1 MWLFNSPGL
10 MRIIAPVDLTYY
22 SSITLIKPLCGMKKL
37 YVLAVLLLP
46 QVLHAQLDSLS
57 NFRYNDRRG
66 INVFEPPKQRVDT
79 ADGCKIRL
87 GAGFTQQF
95 QALSH
100 SNTTDDNDKVENK
113 LYAISPGFTTAMAN
127 LTIDA
132 QLSPGIRFNLTTYL
146 STRYH
151 NEMRLKESYLQFDR
165 LPFNGKCWD
174 QLMKVMTIRAGYME
188 INYGDAHFRRADG
201 GQTIYN
207 AFAENYILDAFT
219 TEIATEVYARKNGFF
234 AMGGISNGMNKG
246 NVDSL
251 AATPQDGNIHKSPA
265 LYVKGGFDKSVEDLF
280 RMRVSGSFYHN
291 GSSGGNTLFN
301 GDRAGSN
308 YYMVM
313 EKTGPGV
320 TYATNAFSGRL
331 DPGFSKKVDAWQLNT
346 LVKIIGF
353 EIFATYEMARGRT
366 AIEESTRQVK
376 QLAFDWV
383 YRFGVN
389 GEFFIGS
396 RYNSVKAQLAG
407 FTEEVEINRAVMSA
421 GCFFTKNILLKAEYV
436 DQRYL
441 HFPDHDYRYNGEFH
455 GGMIQAVVGF

>member
-1 MWLFNSPGL
+1 
-10 MRIIAPVDLTYY
+10 MR
-22 SSITLIKPLCGMKKL
+22 KL
-37 YVLAVLLLP
+37 YGLAIVLLP
-46 QVLHAQLDSLS
+46 QLLHAQFDSLP
-57 NFRYNDRRG
+57 NFRYNDKRG
-66 INVFEPPKQRVDT
+66 INVFETPKQRVDT
-79 ADGCKIRL
+79 ADRFKIRL

-100 SNTTDDNDKVENK
+100 SNTTDDNDKVENS

-151 NEMRLKESYLQFDR
+151 NEARLKEGYLQFDR
-165 LPFNGKCWD
+165 LPFKGNGWNK
-174 QLMKVMTIRAGYME
+174 LMKVMTIKAGYME
-188 INYGDAHFRRADG
+188 INFGDAHFRRSDG

-251 AATPQDGNIHKSPA
+251 MATAQDGNIHKSPA
-265 LYVKGGFDKSVEDLF
+265 LYIKGGIDKSIEDLF

-291 GSSGGNTLFN
+291 GSSGGNTLYT

-313 EKTGPGV
+313 EKADSGV

-331 DPGFSKKVDAWQLNT
+331 DPGFTKKVDALQLNA

-353 EIFATYEMARGRT
+353 EIFTTYEIARGRT
-366 AIEESTRQVK
+366 ATEESTRQVK
-376 QLAFDWV
+376 QLAVDWI
-383 YRFGVN
+383 YRFGTN

-407 FTEEVEINRAVMSA
+407 FPEEVEINRAVMSA
-421 GCFFTKNILLKAEYV
+421 GYFFTKNILLKAEYV

-441 HFPDHDYRYNGEFH
+441 HFPEHDYRYNGEFH
-455 GGMIQAVVGF
+455 GGMVQAVVGF

>member
-1 MWLFNSPGL
+1 
-10 MRIIAPVDLTYY
+10 MR
-22 SSITLIKPLCGMKKL
+22 KL
-37 YVLAVLLLP
+37 YGLAILLLP
-46 QVLHAQLDSLS
+46 QLLHAQFDSLP
-57 NFRYNDRRG
+57 NFRYNDKRG
-66 INVFEPPKQRVDT
+66 INVFETPKQWVDT
-79 ADGCKIRL
+79 ADPFKIRL

-100 SNTTDDNDKVENK
+100 SNTTNDNDKAENS

-127 LTIDA
+127 LIIDA
-132 QLSPGIRFNLTTYL
+132 QLTPGIRFNLTTYL

-151 NEMRLKESYLQFDR
+151 NEARLKEGYLQIDK
-165 LPFNGKCWD
+165 LPFKGNCWNK
-174 QLMKVMTIRAGYME
+174 LMKVMTIKAGYME
-188 INYGDAHFRRADG
+188 INYGDAHFRRSDG

-219 TEIATEVYARKNGFF
+219 TEIATEVYASKNGFF

-251 AATPQDGNIHKSPA
+251 VATPQDGNIHKSPA
-265 LYVKGGFDKSVEDLF
+265 LYVKGGIDKSVEDLF

-291 GSSGGNTLFN
+291 GSSGGNSLYN

-313 EKTGPGV
+313 EKAGPGV

-331 DPGFSKKVDAWQLNT
+331 DPGFTKKVDALQLNA
-346 LVKIIGF
+346 LVKVIGF
-353 EIFATYEMARGRT
+353 EIFATYEIARGRT
-366 AIEESTRQVK
+366 ATEENTREAK
-376 QLAFDWV
+376 QLAVDWI
-383 YRFGVN
+383 YRFGTN

-407 FTEEVEINRAVMSA
+407 FPEEVEINRAVMSA
-421 GCFFTKNILLKAEYV
+421 GYFFTKNILLKAEYV

-441 HFPDHDYRYNGEFH
+441 HFPEHDYRYEGQFH
-455 GGMIQAVVGF
+455 GCMIQAVVGF

>member
-1 MWLFNSPGL
+1 MYC
-10 MRIIAPVDLTYY
+10 D
-22 SSITLIKPLCGMKKL
+22 
-37 YVLAVLLLP
+37 
-46 QVLHAQLDSLS
+46 
-57 NFRYNDRRG
+57 
-66 INVFEPPKQRVDT
+66 
-79 ADGCKIRL
+79 
-87 GAGFTQQF
+87 
-95 QALSH
+95 
-100 SNTTDDNDKVENK
+100 DDNKVENK

-151 NEMRLKESYLQFDR
+151 NEARLKEGYLQFDR
-165 LPFNGKCWD
+165 LPFKGNGWNK
-174 QLMKVMTIRAGYME
+174 LMKVMTVKAGYME
-188 INYGDAHFRRADG
+188 INYGDAHFRRSDG

-234 AMGGISNGMNKG
+234 VMGAISNGMNKG

-251 AATPQDGNIHKSPA
+251 VATAQDGNIHKSPA
-265 LYVKGGFDKSVEDLF
+265 LYFKGGIDKSYEDLF
-280 RMRVSGSFYHN
+280 RIRVSGSVYHN
-291 GSSGGNTLFN
+291 GSSGGNTLYN

-313 EKTGPGV
+313 EKAGPGV
-320 TYATNAFSGRL
+320 TYSTNALSGRL
-331 DPGFSKKVDAWQLNT
+331 DPGFTKKVDALQLNA
-346 LVKIIGF
+346 LVKVIGF
-353 EIFATYEMARGRT
+353 EIFSTYEIAERRT
-366 AIEESTRQVK
+366 ATEEGTRRVK
-376 QLAFDWV
+376 QLAVDWI
-383 YRFGVN
+383 YRFGTN

-421 GCFFTKNILLKAEYV
+421 GYFFTKNILLKAEYV

-441 HFPDHDYRYNGEFH
+441 HFPEHDYRYNGEFH
-455 GGMIQAVVGF
+455 GGMVQAVVGF